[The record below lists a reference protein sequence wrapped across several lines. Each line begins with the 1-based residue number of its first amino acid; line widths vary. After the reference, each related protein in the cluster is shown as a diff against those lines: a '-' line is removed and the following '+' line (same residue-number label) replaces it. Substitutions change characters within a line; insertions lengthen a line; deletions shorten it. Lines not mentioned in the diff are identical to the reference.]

1 MSSRILPVIGSSG
14 TYELLPPFD
23 TVILPEEIYT
33 CKAIRNISEYVSY
46 NQDPKKL
53 VYDYYG
59 LSENDYENDIQEDM
73 EIVSLQNNKGVWI
86 YVPARYIIK
95 YPEVDGVP
103 FHQMSVVCK
112 LPAIEVSK
120 NLDFL
125 KTEIS
130 NLIKDTL
137 GVEPSVDLVEVS
149 RIIAVSK
156 QMADNLAIQ
165 RAALTQGKV
174 TDRARYIDL
183 LQKQQILLEKIKALE
198 KYIKLASQ
206 LPSPK

>member
-73 EIVSLQNNKGVWI
+73 EIVSLQNNKGVWL
-86 YVPARYIIK
+86 YVPARYILK
-95 YPEVDGVP
+95 YPEVDGIP
-103 FHQMSVVCK
+103 YHQLSMVCK
-112 LPAIEVSK
+112 IPAIAVSR
-120 NLDFL
+120 DISHL
-125 KTEIS
+125 KTDVI

-137 GVEPSVDLVEVS
+137 GVEAAVEIVEVS
-149 RIIAVSK
+149 RTIAVTK
-156 QMADNLAIQ
+156 QVSDNLKID
-165 RAALTQGKV
+165 RAAISGGRV
-174 TDRARYIDL
+174 TDRA
-183 LQKQQILLEKIKALE
+183 
-198 KYIKLASQ
+198 KYIQALQQQQ
-206 LPSPK
+206 LLLNKIEELELYIKQINGIP

>member
-1 MSSRILPVIGSSG
+1 MIGSSG

-73 EIVSLQNNKGVWI
+73 EIVSLQNNKGVWL

-95 YPEVDGVP
+95 YPEVDGIP
-103 FHQMSVVCK
+103 YHQLSMVCK
-112 LPAIEVSK
+112 IPAIEVSR
-120 NLDFL
+120 DISHL
-125 KTEIS
+125 KTDVI

-137 GVEPSVDLVEVS
+137 GVEAAVEIVEVS
-149 RIIAVSK
+149 RTIAVTKDVSDQLK
-156 QMADNLAIQ
+156 ID
-165 RAALTQGKV
+165 RALVSNGRV
-174 TDRARYIDL
+174 TDRAKYMQL
-183 LQKQQILLEKIKALE
+183 LQQQQVLLDKIEGLE
-198 KYIKLASQ
+198 NYIKST
-206 LPSPK
+206 LP

>member
-73 EIVSLQNNKGVWI
+73 EIVSLQNNKGVWL
-86 YVPARYIIK
+86 YVPARYIVK
-95 YPEVDGVP
+95 YPEVDGIP
-103 FHQMSVVCK
+103 YHQLSMVCK
-112 LPAIEVSK
+112 IPAIEVSR
-120 NLDFL
+120 DISHL
-125 KTEIS
+125 KTDVI

-137 GVEPSVDLVEVS
+137 GVEAAVEIVEVS
-149 RIIAVSK
+149 RTIAVTKDVSDQLK
-156 QMADNLAIQ
+156 ID
-165 RAALTQGKV
+165 RALVSNGRV
-174 TDRARYIDL
+174 TDRAKYMQL
-183 LQKQQILLEKIKALE
+183 LQQQQVLLDKIEGLE
-198 KYIKLASQ
+198 NYIKST
-206 LPSPK
+206 LP

>member
-73 EIVSLQNNKGVWI
+73 EIVSLQNNKGVWV
-86 YVPARYIIK
+86 YVPARYIVK
-95 YPEVDGVP
+95 YPEVDGIP
-103 FHQMSVVCK
+103 YHQLSMVCK
-112 LPAIEVSK
+112 IPAIEVTRDISH
-120 NLDFL
+120 L
-125 KTEIS
+125 KTDVI

-137 GVEPSVDLVEVS
+137 GVEAAVEIVEVS
-149 RIIAVSK
+149 RTIAVTKDVSDQLK
-156 QMADNLAIQ
+156 ID
-165 RAALTQGKV
+165 RALVSNGRV
-174 TDRARYIDL
+174 TDRAKYMQL
-183 LQKQQILLEKIKALE
+183 LQQQQVLLDKIESLE
-198 KYIKLASQ
+198 NYIKNR
-206 LPSPK
+206 LP

>member
-53 VYDYYG
+53 VYDYYS
-59 LSENDYENDIQEDM
+59 LSESDYENDIREDM
-73 EIVSLQNNKGVWI
+73 EIISLQNNKGVWI
-86 YVPARYIIK
+86 YVPARYIVK

-103 FHQMSVVCK
+103 YHQLSMVCK
-112 LPAIEVSK
+112 IPAIEVSK
-120 NLDFL
+120 DISHL
-125 KTEIS
+125 KTDVI

-137 GVEPSVDLVEVS
+137 GVEAAVELVEAS
-149 RIIAVSK
+149 RTIAVTKDVSDQLK
-156 QMADNLAIQ
+156 ID
-165 RAALTQGKV
+165 RALVSNGRV
-174 TDRARYIDL
+174 TDRAKYMQL
-183 LQKQQILLEKIKALE
+183 LQQQQVLLDKIEALE
-198 KYIKLASQ
+198 NYIKST
-206 LPSPK
+206 LP

>member
-53 VYDYYG
+53 VHDYYG

-73 EIVSLQNNKGVWI
+73 EIVSLQNNKGVWV
-86 YVPARYIIK
+86 YVPARYIVK
-95 YPEVDGVP
+95 YPEVDGIP
-103 FHQMSVVCK
+103 YHQLSMVCK
-112 LPAIEVSK
+112 IPAIEVSR
-120 NLDFL
+120 DISHL
-125 KTEIS
+125 KTDVI

-137 GVEPSVDLVEVS
+137 GVDAAVEIVEVS
-149 RIIAVSK
+149 RTIAVTKDVSDQLK
-156 QMADNLAIQ
+156 ID
-165 RAALTQGKV
+165 RALVSNGRV
-174 TDRARYIDL
+174 TDRAKYMQL
-183 LQKQQILLEKIKALE
+183 LQQQQVLLDKIEGLE
-198 KYIKLASQ
+198 NYIKST
-206 LPSPK
+206 LP

>member
-23 TVILPEEIYT
+23 TVILPEELYT

-73 EIVSLQNNKGVWI
+73 EIVSLQNNKGVWV
-86 YVPARYIIK
+86 YVPARYIVK
-95 YPEVDGVP
+95 YPEVDGIP
-103 FHQMSVVCK
+103 YHQLSMVCK
-112 LPAIEVSK
+112 IPAIEVSR
-120 NLDFL
+120 DISHL
-125 KTEIS
+125 KTDVI

-137 GVEPSVDLVEVS
+137 GVEAAVEIVEVS
-149 RIIAVSK
+149 RTIAVTKDVSDQLK
-156 QMADNLAIQ
+156 ID
-165 RAALTQGKV
+165 RALVSNGRV
-174 TDRARYIDL
+174 TDRAKYMQL
-183 LQKQQILLEKIKALE
+183 LQQQQVLLDKIEGLE
-198 KYIKLASQ
+198 NYIKST
-206 LPSPK
+206 LP

>member
-23 TVILPEEIYT
+23 TMILPEEIYT

-73 EIVSLQNNKGVWI
+73 EIISLQNNKGVWV
-86 YVPARYIIK
+86 YVPARYIVK
-95 YPEVDGVP
+95 YPEVDGIP
-103 FHQMSVVCK
+103 YHQLSMVCK
-112 LPAIEVSK
+112 IPAVEVSR
-120 NLDFL
+120 DISHL
-125 KTEIS
+125 KTDVI

-137 GVEPSVDLVEVS
+137 GVEAAVEIVEVS
-149 RIIAVSK
+149 RTIAVTRETSDLLK
-156 QMADNLAIQ
+156 IE
-165 RAALTQGKV
+165 RALVSNGRV
-174 TDRARYIDL
+174 TDRAKYMQL
-183 LQKQQILLEKIKALE
+183 LQREQLLLDKIRGLEDYIKA
-198 KYIKLASQ
+198 S
-206 LPSPK
+206 LP

>member
-73 EIVSLQNNKGVWI
+73 EIVSLQNNKGIWI
-86 YVPARYIIK
+86 YVPARCIVK
-95 YPEVDGVP
+95 YPEVDGIP
-103 FHQMSVVCK
+103 YHQLSMVCK
-112 LPAIEVSK
+112 IPAIEVSR
-120 NLDFL
+120 DISHL
-125 KTEIS
+125 KTDVI

-137 GVEPSVDLVEVS
+137 GVEAAVEIVEVS
-149 RIIAVSK
+149 RTIAVTKDVSDQLK
-156 QMADNLAIQ
+156 ID
-165 RAALTQGKV
+165 RALVSNGRV
-174 TDRARYIDL
+174 TDRAKYMQL
-183 LQKQQILLEKIKALE
+183 LQQQQVLLDKIESLE
-198 KYIKLASQ
+198 NYIKST
-206 LPSPK
+206 LP

>member
-23 TVILPEEIYT
+23 TVILPEELYT

-73 EIVSLQNNKGVWI
+73 EIISLQNNKGVWV
-86 YVPARYIIK
+86 YVPARYIVK
-95 YPEVDGVP
+95 YPEVDGIP
-103 FHQMSVVCK
+103 YHQLSMVCK
-112 LPAIEVSK
+112 IPAIEVSR
-120 NLDFL
+120 DISHL
-125 KTEIS
+125 KTDVI

-137 GVEPSVDLVEVS
+137 GVEAAVEIVEAS
-149 RIIAVSK
+149 RTIAVTKDVSDQLK
-156 QMADNLAIQ
+156 ID
-165 RAALTQGKV
+165 RALVSNGRV
-174 TDRARYIDL
+174 TDRAKYMQL
-183 LQKQQILLEKIKALE
+183 LQQQQLLLNKIESLE
-198 KYIKLASQ
+198 NYIKST
-206 LPSPK
+206 LP

>member
-23 TVILPEEIYT
+23 TVILPEELYT

-73 EIVSLQNNKGVWI
+73 EIVSLQNNKGVWV
-86 YVPARYIIK
+86 YVPARYITK
-95 YPEVDGVP
+95 YPEVDGIP
-103 FHQMSVVCK
+103 YHQLSMVCK
-112 LPAIEVSK
+112 IPAIEVSR
-120 NLDFL
+120 DISHL
-125 KTEIS
+125 KTDVI

-137 GVEPSVDLVEVS
+137 GVGAAVEIVEVS
-149 RIIAVSK
+149 RTIAVTKDVSDQLK
-156 QMADNLAIQ
+156 ID
-165 RAALTQGKV
+165 RALVSNGRV
-174 TDRARYIDL
+174 TDRAKYMQL
-183 LQKQQILLEKIKALE
+183 LQQQQVLLDKIEGLE
-198 KYIKLASQ
+198 NYIKST
-206 LPSPK
+206 LP

>member
-73 EIVSLQNNKGVWI
+73 EIVSLQNNKGVWV

-95 YPEVDGVP
+95 YPEVDGIP
-103 FHQMSVVCK
+103 YHQLSMVCK
-112 LPAIEVSK
+112 IPAIEVKRDISH
-120 NLDFL
+120 L
-125 KTEIS
+125 KTDVI

-137 GVEPSVDLVEVS
+137 GVEAAVEIVEVS
-149 RIIAVSK
+149 RTIAVTKDVSDQLK
-156 QMADNLAIQ
+156 ID
-165 RAALTQGKV
+165 RALVSNGRV
-174 TDRARYIDL
+174 TDRAKYMQL
-183 LQKQQILLEKIKALE
+183 LQQQQVLLDKIESLE
-198 KYIKLASQ
+198 NYIKST
-206 LPSPK
+206 LP

>member
-73 EIVSLQNNKGVWI
+73 EIVSLQNNKGVWV

-95 YPEVDGVP
+95 YPEVDGIP
-103 FHQMSVVCK
+103 YHQLSMVCK
-112 LPAIEVSK
+112 IPAIEVSR
-120 NLDFL
+120 DISHL
-125 KTEIS
+125 KTDVI

-137 GVEPSVDLVEVS
+137 GVEAAVEIVEVS
-149 RIIAVSK
+149 RTIAVTKDVSDQLK
-156 QMADNLAIQ
+156 ID
-165 RAALTQGKV
+165 RALVSNGRV
-174 TDRARYIDL
+174 TDRAKYMQL
-183 LQKQQILLEKIKALE
+183 LQQQQVLLDKIEALE
-198 KYIKLASQ
+198 NYIKST
-206 LPSPK
+206 LP

>member
-73 EIVSLQNNKGVWI
+73 EIISLQNNKGVWV
-86 YVPARYIIK
+86 YVPARYIVK
-95 YPEVDGVP
+95 YPEVDGIP
-103 FHQMSVVCK
+103 YHQLSMVCK
-112 LPAIEVSK
+112 IPAIEVSR
-120 NLDFL
+120 DISHL
-125 KTEIS
+125 KTDVI

-137 GVEPSVDLVEVS
+137 GVGAAVEIVEVS
-149 RIIAVSK
+149 RTIAVTKDVSDQLK
-156 QMADNLAIQ
+156 ID
-165 RAALTQGKV
+165 RALVSNGRV
-174 TDRARYIDL
+174 TDRAKYMQL
-183 LQKQQILLEKIKALE
+183 LQQQQVLLDKIEGLE
-198 KYIKLASQ
+198 NYIKST
-206 LPSPK
+206 LP

>member
-73 EIVSLQNNKGVWI
+73 EIVSLQNNKGVWV

-95 YPEVDGVP
+95 YPEVDGIP
-103 FHQMSVVCK
+103 YHQLSMVCK
-112 LPAIEVSK
+112 IPAIEVSR
-120 NLDFL
+120 DISHL
-125 KTEIS
+125 KTDVI

-137 GVEPSVDLVEVS
+137 GVEAAVEIVEVS
-149 RIIAVSK
+149 RTIAVTKDVSDQLK
-156 QMADNLAIQ
+156 ID
-165 RAALTQGKV
+165 RALVSNGRV
-174 TDRARYIDL
+174 TDRAKYMQL
-183 LQKQQILLEKIKALE
+183 LQQQQVLLDKIESLE
-198 KYIKLASQ
+198 NYIKST
-206 LPSPK
+206 LP

>member
-53 VYDYYG
+53 VHDYYG

-73 EIVSLQNNKGVWI
+73 EIVSLQNNKGVWV
-86 YVPARYIIK
+86 YVPARYIVK
-95 YPEVDGVP
+95 YPEVDGIP
-103 FHQMSVVCK
+103 YHQLSMVCK
-112 LPAIEVSK
+112 IPAIEVSR
-120 NLDFL
+120 DISHL
-125 KTEIS
+125 KTDVI

-137 GVEPSVDLVEVS
+137 GVDAAVEIVGVS
-149 RIIAVSK
+149 RTIAVTKDVSDQLK
-156 QMADNLAIQ
+156 ID
-165 RAALTQGKV
+165 RALVSNGRV
-174 TDRARYIDL
+174 TDRAKYMQMLQQQQL
-183 LQKQQILLEKIKALE
+183 LLNKIESLEN
-198 KYIKLASQ
+198 YIKST
-206 LPSPK
+206 LP

>member
-23 TVILPEEIYT
+23 TMILPEEIYT

-73 EIVSLQNNKGVWI
+73 EIVSLQNNKGVWV
-86 YVPARYIIK
+86 YVPARYIVK
-95 YPEVDGVP
+95 YPEVDGIP
-103 FHQMSVVCK
+103 YHQLSMVCK
-112 LPAIEVSK
+112 IPAIEVSR
-120 NLDFL
+120 DISHL
-125 KTEIS
+125 KTDVI

-137 GVEPSVDLVEVS
+137 GVEAAVEIVEVS
-149 RIIAVSK
+149 RTIAVTKNVSDQLK
-156 QMADNLAIQ
+156 ID
-165 RAALTQGKV
+165 RALVSNGRV
-174 TDRARYIDL
+174 TDRAKYMQL
-183 LQKQQILLEKIKALE
+183 LQQQQLLLNKIESLE
-198 KYIKLASQ
+198 NYIKST
-206 LPSPK
+206 LP

>member
-23 TVILPEEIYT
+23 TVILPEELYT

-73 EIVSLQNNKGVWI
+73 EIVSLQNNKGVWV
-86 YVPARYIIK
+86 YVPARYIVK
-95 YPEVDGVP
+95 YPEVDGIP
-103 FHQMSVVCK
+103 YHQLSMVCK
-112 LPAIEVSK
+112 IPAIEVSR
-120 NLDFL
+120 DISHL
-125 KTEIS
+125 KTDVI

-137 GVEPSVDLVEVS
+137 GVEAAVEIVEVS
-149 RIIAVSK
+149 RTIAVTKDVSDQLK
-156 QMADNLAIQ
+156 ID
-165 RAALTQGKV
+165 RALVSNGRV
-174 TDRARYIDL
+174 TDRAKYMQL
-183 LQKQQILLEKIKALE
+183 LQQQQLLLNKIESLE
-198 KYIKLASQ
+198 NYIKST
-206 LPSPK
+206 LP

>member
-73 EIVSLQNNKGVWI
+73 EIVSLQNNKGVWV

-95 YPEVDGVP
+95 YPEVDGIP
-103 FHQMSVVCK
+103 YHQLSMVCK
-112 LPAIEVSK
+112 IPAIEVSR
-120 NLDFL
+120 DISHL
-125 KTEIS
+125 KTDVI

-137 GVEPSVDLVEVS
+137 GVDAAVEIVEVS
-149 RIIAVSK
+149 RTIAVTKDVSDQLK
-156 QMADNLAIQ
+156 ID
-165 RAALTQGKV
+165 RALVSNGRV
-174 TDRARYIDL
+174 TDRAKYMQL
-183 LQKQQILLEKIKALE
+183 LQQQQLLLNKIEGLE
-198 KYIKLASQ
+198 NYIKST
-206 LPSPK
+206 LP

>member
-206 LPSPK
+206 LPSP

>member
-73 EIVSLQNNKGVWI
+73 EIVSLQNNKGVWL
-86 YVPARYIIK
+86 YVPARYIVK
-95 YPEVDGVP
+95 YPEVDGIP
-103 FHQMSVVCK
+103 YHQLSMVCK
-112 LPAIEVSK
+112 IPAIEVSR
-120 NLDFL
+120 DISHL
-125 KTEIS
+125 KTDVI

-137 GVEPSVDLVEVS
+137 GVEAAVEIVEVS
-149 RIIAVSK
+149 RTIAVTKDVSDQLK
-156 QMADNLAIQ
+156 ID
-165 RAALTQGKV
+165 RALVSNGRV
-174 TDRARYIDL
+174 TDRAKYMQL
-183 LQKQQILLEKIKALE
+183 LQQQQVLLDKIEALE
-198 KYIKLASQ
+198 NYIKST
-206 LPSPK
+206 LP

>member
-73 EIVSLQNNKGVWI
+73 EIVSLQNNKGVWV
-86 YVPARYIIK
+86 YVPARYIIN
-95 YPEVDGVP
+95 YPEVDGIP
-103 FHQMSVVCK
+103 YHQLSMVCK
-112 LPAIEVSK
+112 IPAIEVSR
-120 NLDFL
+120 DISHL
-125 KTEIS
+125 KTDVI

-137 GVEPSVDLVEVS
+137 GVEAAVEIVEVS
-149 RIIAVSK
+149 RTIAVTKDVSDQLK
-156 QMADNLAIQ
+156 ID
-165 RAALTQGKV
+165 RALVSNGRV
-174 TDRARYIDL
+174 TDRAKYMQL
-183 LQKQQILLEKIKALE
+183 LQQQQVLLDKIEALE
-198 KYIKLASQ
+198 NYIKST
-206 LPSPK
+206 LP

>member
-53 VYDYYG
+53 VYDYYS
-59 LSENDYENDIQEDM
+59 LSESDYENDIREDM
-73 EIVSLQNNKGVWI
+73 EIISLQNNKGVWI
-86 YVPARYIIK
+86 YVPARYIVK

-103 FHQMSVVCK
+103 YHQLSMVCK
-112 LPAIEVSK
+112 IPAIEVSK
-120 NLDFL
+120 DISHL
-125 KTEIS
+125 KTDVI

-137 GVEPSVDLVEVS
+137 GVEAAVELVEAS
-149 RIIAVSK
+149 RTIAVTKDVSDQLK
-156 QMADNLAIQ
+156 ID
-165 RAALTQGKV
+165 RALVSNGRV
-174 TDRARYIDL
+174 TDRAKYMQL
-183 LQKQQILLEKIKALE
+183 LQQQQVLLDKIAGLE
-198 KYIKLASQ
+198 NYIKST
-206 LPSPK
+206 LP